1 MLLCRAR
8 KRHRRSENATNDTL
22 LFKEPS
28 LVSARTP
35 WSSPVE
41 ISRSRMGT
49 QACSPVVVVSKG
61 TVGSDLCPAPAAG
74 HLIEGLSYVR
84 AQIISSF
91 CSVVLKSVDR

>member
-8 KRHRRSENATNDTL
+8 KRHMRSENATNDTL

-61 TVGSDLCPAPAAG
+61 TVGSDLCPAPAAD
-74 HLIEGLSYVR
+74 LIESLSYVR